1 MKPCRCPCG
10 LAVELRAVAAPGCF
24 HSVCSDC
31 TAACNAAVTHQLRQA
46 LDDCRKA
53 GRSASLVSAARMLAE
68 ANTAP
73 ALSPVRRER
82 AKT

>member
-1 MKPCRCPCG
+1 VKPCRCPCG
-10 LAVELRAVAAPGCF
+10 LAVELRAVAAPGTYWSACDN
-24 HSVCSDC
+24 CLDAC
-31 TAACNAAVTHQLRQA
+31 AAALRDSLRQTVVSS
-46 LDDCRKA
+46 
-53 GRSASLVSAARMLAE
+53 RSISAAARMLAE